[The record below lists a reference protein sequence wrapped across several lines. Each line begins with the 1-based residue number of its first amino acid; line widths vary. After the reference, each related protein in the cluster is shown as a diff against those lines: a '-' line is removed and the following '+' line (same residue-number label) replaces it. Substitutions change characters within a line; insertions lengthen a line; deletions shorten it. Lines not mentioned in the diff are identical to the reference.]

1 MVGWAACRADTGNRE
16 RFLPPPTPAP
26 ARGGDPRTPPPSRP
40 FRRHG
45 VDRLLSARR
54 SGVESG
60 VCQDTTGRFMALHRS
75 QTGNGSPRDPHGS
88 EKHIPPSRRIFVNR
102 NLKMESIRMIGFDMD
117 HTLAVYQKLPLE
129 TLAFEATRDKLIT
142 EHHYPE
148 SVRNL
153 RYDPDLIIRGLVV
166 DKRLGN
172 ILKIDQ
178 YHYVVRVCHGTR
190 RLSKEER
197 RRLYRNSRIRLSSD
211 KYMSVD
217 TLFSLP
223 EATLFAQ
230 LVDHF
235 ESEGRPRRDYTQVY
249 DDVRECID
257 RAHAD
262 GSIKERIMAAPERFL
277 LRQPDLAAVLE
288 AFRDHGKRLFLLTNS
303 EAHYTHRVMSHL
315 LDGARESYPRWY
327 NYFDVVVVNARK
339 PSFFRNFEPVR
350 RLPPAEVVQA
360 GLEPETAIL
369 HEGGGTRAFEKM
381 VGFRGDEILYVGD
394 HTFVDILRAKETS
407 RWRTAMVIEELE
419 QEIEREQEVAARY
432 RDLDEL
438 VANRARVMAQIGRV
452 QRRLS
457 VLRREGRNGAPGT
470 APAADRVVDP
480 LQELEQRVQRLEE
493 QSARLAAAVRERREQ
508 IESCFNPNW
517 GKLCKCGEINSRFG
531 DQVKDFACIYTSAVR
546 NFLTYPPST
555 YFRSPRELMPHE
567 MGLDQG

>member
-1 MVGWAACRADTGNRE
+1 
-16 RFLPPPTPAP
+16 
-26 ARGGDPRTPPPSRP
+26 
-40 FRRHG
+40 
-45 VDRLLSARR
+45 
-54 SGVESG
+54 
-60 VCQDTTGRFMALHRS
+60 MALHRS
-75 QTGNGSPRDPHGS
+75 QAGNGSPRDPHG
-88 EKHIPPSRRIFVNR
+88 ERHIPPSRRIFVNR

-129 TLAFEATRDKLIT
+129 TLAFEATRDKLIA
-142 EHHYPE
+142 ERQYPE

-153 RYDPDLIIRGLVV
+153 LYDPDLVIRGLVV

-178 YHYVVRVCHGTR
+178 YHYVVRVYHGTR
-190 RLSKEER
+190 RLSKDER

-211 KYMSVD
+211 KYMSID

-230 LVDHF
+230 LVDHL
-235 ESEGRPRRDYTQVY
+235 EAEGRQRRDYTQVY

-262 GSIKERIMAAPERFL
+262 GSIKDRIMAAPDRFL
-277 LRQPDLAAVLE
+277 LRQPDLPAVLD
-288 AFRDHGKRLFLLTNS
+288 AFRDQGKRLFLLTNS
-303 EAHYTHRVMSHL
+303 EALYTHRVMSHL
-315 LDGARESYPRWY
+315 LDGAREGYPRWY

-339 PSFFRNFEPVR
+339 PSFFRKFEAVR
-350 RLPPAEVVQA
+350 RLGAEEVLRA
-360 GLEPETAIL
+360 GLDPQETGIL

-419 QEIEREQEVAARY
+419 QEIEREQEVASRY

-438 VANRARVMAQIGRV
+438 VASRARVMAQIGRV

-457 VLRREGRNGAPGT
+457 VLRREGRNGVPT
-470 APAADRVVDP
+470 AASASDRVVDP
-480 LQELEQRVQRLEE
+480 LRELELRVQRLEE
-493 QSARLAAAVRERREQ
+493 QSARLAAAVRERREE

-546 NFLTYPPST
+546 NFLAYAPST

-567 MGLDQG
+567 MGLDPG